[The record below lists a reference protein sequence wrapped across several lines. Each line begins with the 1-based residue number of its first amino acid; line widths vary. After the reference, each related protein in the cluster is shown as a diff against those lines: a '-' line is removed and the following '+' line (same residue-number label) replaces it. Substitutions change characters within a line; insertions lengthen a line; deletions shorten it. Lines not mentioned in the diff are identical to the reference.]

1 MTNMK
6 LKDRIESYQAVTDHR
21 LMARV
26 PIIVSVN
33 GRAFSR
39 LTQLLEKPF
48 CPKFSECIVSTMLRL
63 CSDVD
68 GTLFAYQYNDEIN
81 LVVRNDQSQETIP
94 WYNNQLQ
101 KVCSVTSSIATVHFN
116 DCATSIQ
123 LDMTGDP
130 TFTSQVFTV
139 PNIAEAINTLIYKQ
153 QHNFHTSIQ
162 FACFYEL
169 LKKSHDKNN
178 IREMLRELNVD
189 EKVDLL
195 RQECDVDFNAYP
207 EAFRRGTACYKIPKV
222 VDGAVKNK
230 WFIDQELPIFTKEQS
245 FLSNIFKNGAD
256 IFRQESL

>member
-1 MTNMK
+1 MGNIK
-6 LKDRIESYQAVTDHR
+6 LKDRIESYQTVTDQK

-33 GRAFSR
+33 GRAFSKM
-39 LTQLLEKPF
+39 TQLLDKPF

-68 GTLFAYQYNDEIN
+68 GTLFAYQYNDEIT
-81 LVVRNDQSQETIP
+81 LVVRNDQTPDTTP

-101 KVCSVTSSIATVHFN
+101 KICSVTASIATVHFN
-116 DCATSIQ
+116 DCATTVG
-123 LDMTGDP
+123 LNMTGDP

-139 PNIAEAINTLIYKQ
+139 PNIAEAINTMVYKQ

-169 LKKSHDKNN
+169 LKKSYDKNS
-178 IREMLRELNVD
+178 IKEMLRDLSVD
-189 EKVDLL
+189 EKIDLL
-195 RQECDVDFNAYP
+195 RQECGVDFNDYSN
-207 EAFRRGTACYKIPKV
+207 AFKRGSTCYKVPKV
-222 VDGAVKNK
+222 IDGVVKNK
-230 WFIDQELPIFTKEQS
+230 WFLNQDLPIFTKDQS

-256 IFRQESL
+256 IFRQETL

>member
-1 MTNMK
+1 MK
-6 LKDRIESYQAVTDHR
+6 LKDRIESYQSVTDHR

-39 LTQLLEKPF
+39 LTQLIDKPF

-81 LVVRNDQSQETIP
+81 LVVRNDQSPDTAP
-94 WYNNQLQ
+94 WCDNRLQ
-101 KVCSVTSSIATVHFN
+101 KICSLTSSIATVHFN
-116 DCATSIQ
+116 DCATTIK
-123 LDMTGDP
+123 LDLTGDP

-139 PNIAEAINTLIYKQ
+139 PNVAEAINAIVYKQ

-169 LKKSHDKNN
+169 LKKYDRPTIK
-178 IREMLRELNVD
+178 EMLRELSVD
-189 EKVDLL
+189 EKIDLL
-195 RQECDVDFNAYP
+195 HQECHVDFNDYS
-207 EAFRRGTACYKIPKV
+207 EAFRRGVACYKVPKLI
-222 VDGAVKNK
+222 DGAVKNK
-230 WFIDQELPIFTKEQS
+230 WFINNELPIFTKEQS

>member
-1 MTNMK
+1 MANGK
-6 LKDRIESYQAVTDHR
+6 LKDRVESYQAVTDHK

-39 LTQLLEKPF
+39 LSQLLDKPY
-48 CPKFSECIVSTMLRL
+48 CPKFSECLVSTMLRL
-63 CSDVD
+63 CSEVD

-81 LVVRNDQSQETIP
+81 LVVRNDQNPDTTP
-94 WYNNQLQ
+94 WYDNRLQ
-101 KVCSVTSSIATVHFN
+101 KICSVTSSIATVHFN
-116 DCATSIQ
+116 DCATAIK
-123 LDMTGDP
+123 LNMAGDP

-139 PNIAEAINTLIYKQ
+139 PNIAEAINTLVYKQ

-169 LKKSHDKNN
+169 LKKSYDRAAIK
-178 IREMLRELNVD
+178 EMLSGLNVD

-195 RQECDVDFNAYP
+195 RQECSVDFNDYP
-207 EAFRRGTACYKIPKV
+207 DAFRRGTACYKAPKI
-222 VDGAVKNK
+222 VDGSVKNK
-230 WFIDQELPIFTKEQS
+230 WIVDVELPIFTKEQS

-256 IFRQESL
+256 IFRQETL